1 MNPTKIKRR
10 SYNKTRNF
18 EKLKAPITYELL
30 ERMLMYLL
38 YYRPIDQ
45 GLISLMKKL
54 FDTLDPESFSVFEER
69 KNISEMILIA
79 LDVVIKD
86 KIADEKIVKDAII
99 SKDTDSVYSKFIEQT
114 EANMQSD
121 PSLINEEIVQYIGSR
136 VKNILQ
142 YEVLFRE
149 RDNLSEIAQKI
160 SSGDTSEMSDISKE
174 FSEVASK
181 IINNNHNVESSVG
194 IQSSYILGTDSFKR
208 SIGNS
213 IKELNRPSSTVK
225 TGFRLLNK
233 MLKGGFKSGKHYVF
247 LGAPGTGK
255 SIMLNN
261 IGYWAIKYNNDM
273 RPSNPAMKPLVLYI
287 SQENTI
293 EETDERNYSL
303 YLPESVTQEK
313 EFQERTADELVD
325 LYTKAGVIGSPVNF
339 AMEYYE
345 NRAISTIDL
354 DAIVDK
360 YAIQG
365 YEIVMVIHDYIKRI
379 RGAEEVGDP
388 FIDYASI
395 VNEERSFAARH
406 RFPFITVMQINRES
420 AVKIEEARKG
430 GKDLEK
436 VVNSGMI
443 GQSYGIYENT
453 DWCAVLTP
461 EIDPVTQRKYLC
473 LIKLKSRFKSKY
485 KNSFL
490 ALPFDG
496 DSIRLDADVGRTD
509 SGVLEAW
516 GDHLGSYNPSAEVGK
531 KMPVSRRHSDKIENQ
546 I

>member
-1 MNPTKIKRR
+1 
-10 SYNKTRNF
+10 
-18 EKLKAPITYELL
+18 
-30 ERMLMYLL
+30 
-38 YYRPIDQ
+38 
-45 GLISLMKKL
+45 
-54 FDTLDPESFSVFEER
+54 
-69 KNISEMILIA
+69 
-79 LDVVIKD
+79 
-86 KIADEKIVKDAII
+86 
-99 SKDTDSVYSKFIEQT
+99 
-114 EANMQSD
+114 
-121 PSLINEEIVQYIGSR
+121 
-136 VKNILQ
+136 
-142 YEVLFRE
+142 
-149 RDNLSEIAQKI
+149 
-160 SSGDTSEMSDISKE
+160 
-174 FSEVASK
+174 
-181 IINNNHNVESSVG
+181 
-194 IQSSYILGTDSFKR
+194 
-208 SIGNS
+208 
-213 IKELNRPSSTVK
+213 
-225 TGFRLLNK
+225 
-233 MLKGGFKSGKHYVF
+233 
-247 LGAPGTGK
+247 
-255 SIMLNN
+255 MLNN

-325 LYTKAGVIGSPVNF
+325 LYTKAGVIGGPVNF